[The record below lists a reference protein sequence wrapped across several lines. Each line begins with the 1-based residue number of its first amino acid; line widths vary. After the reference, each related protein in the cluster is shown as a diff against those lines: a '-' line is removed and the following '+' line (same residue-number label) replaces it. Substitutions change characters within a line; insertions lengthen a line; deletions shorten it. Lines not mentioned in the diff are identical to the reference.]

1 MDTFTWWKFVRRT
14 GEGVICLLIA
24 AMILSAMGQVISR
37 YVFNAPLIWSEE
49 LSRYLFIWL
58 AFLGAWQAWILREHL
73 GIDMLPEIIPA
84 RMIRPLQL
92 LIEVLV
98 LIFAVASMYLGQKI
112 LQVSMRQPS
121 AVLRLPM
128 VWVYASYYVGMTL
141 IAAEI
146 VIGWI
151 YGRMHPES
159 HHTVS
164 TTSLGGHA

>member
-1 MDTFTWWKFVRRT
+1 M
-14 GEGVICLLIA
+14 A
-24 AMILSAMGQVISR
+24 QVISR

-84 RMIRPLQL
+84 RMVRPLQL
-92 LIEVLV
+92 TIEVLV

-112 LQVSMRQPS
+112 LQVSMKQPS

-128 VWVYASYYVGMTL
+128 VWVYASYYVAMTL
-141 IAAEI
+141 IAIEI
-146 VIGWI
+146 ILGWI
-151 YGRMHPES
+151 YGRLHPES
-159 HHTVS
+159 RHTI
-164 TTSLGGHA
+164 TNTSLGGHA